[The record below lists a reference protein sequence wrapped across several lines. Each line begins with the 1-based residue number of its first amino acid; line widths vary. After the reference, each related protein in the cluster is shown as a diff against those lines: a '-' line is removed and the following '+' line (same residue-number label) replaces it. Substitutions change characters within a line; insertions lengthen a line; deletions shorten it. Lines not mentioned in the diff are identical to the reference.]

1 MWGPGVLELIRG
13 VDSVL
18 PTPSTLWVWHSAQ
31 VENGR
36 GWVGNHE
43 GIGPCSAHTKKK
55 HDPQLWPSY
64 QLVVCGFSRLS
75 SPKFSNEKN
84 RRGGKRNTK
93 RQYSPNSSKYRL
105 KEAKNVR
112 GKKCLGFMVRPKLLW
127 DNKLCAMINVPQ
139 WVTKY
144 KQIHC
149 QVCLFTCASLLV
161 RVPKWRVSIH
171 QNQLTHT
178 HTHKMIHMKLL
189 RKQADKFILT
199 QIAFDFCQSVKS
211 LTLPRHYLH
220 SDILFFRL

>member
-1 MWGPGVLELIRG
+1 M
-13 VDSVL
+13 
-18 PTPSTLWVWHSAQ
+18 
-31 VENGR
+31 
-36 GWVGNHE
+36 
-43 GIGPCSAHTKKK
+43 
-55 HDPQLWPSY
+55 
-64 QLVVCGFSRLS
+64 CGFLRLS

-93 RQYSPNSSKYRL
+93 RQDLYSPNSSKYRL

-112 GKKCLGFMVRPKLLW
+112 GKKCLGFMVRPKLLR

-149 QVCLFTCASLLV
+149 QVCLFTCASFLV

-178 HTHKMIHMKLL
+178 HTHTRWFTWNYWGNRQTNSFWHKLPL
-189 RKQADKFILT
+189 TFANLSKASPFPGIICTVIFFSSVFRGTSVLWASKLETRLQLFSLQKHLSKQQQSQGQVSPVSVGDSSWQKFSR
-199 QIAFDFCQSVKS
+199 DNS
-211 LTLPRHYLH
+211 
-220 SDILFFRL
+220 

>member
-1 MWGPGVLELIRG
+1 M
-13 VDSVL
+13 
-18 PTPSTLWVWHSAQ
+18 
-31 VENGR
+31 
-36 GWVGNHE
+36 
-43 GIGPCSAHTKKK
+43 
-55 HDPQLWPSY
+55 
-64 QLVVCGFSRLS
+64 CGFLRLS

-93 RQYSPNSSKYRL
+93 KQDLYSQNSSKYRL

-112 GKKCLGFMVRPKLLW
+112 GKKCLGFMVRPKLLR

-144 KQIHC
+144 KQRHC
-149 QVCLFTCASLLV
+149 QVCLFTCASFLV
-161 RVPKWRVSIH
+161 RVPKWRVTPKPA
-171 QNQLTHT
+171 NTHT